1 MAGGRYRSKADL
13 RQEGLAIRN
22 INMRNSLVRVR
33 IALGLGERTSINDLV
48 QASEKL
54 LSLRSTLGL
63 GEGANINAIVEA
75 VEKLVK
81 GGGEEGED

>member
-54 LSLRSTLGL
+54 LRLPPSDGNLNSLRAYLRPLELRGPPPR
-63 GEGANINAIVEA
+63 GWMWQ
-75 VEKLVK
+75 
-81 GGGEEGED
+81 